1 MFISFFYQKG
11 PTNGF
16 VSRFLGFSVF
26 ISNTTDEAAGVL
38 CFRDTLYTI
47 YTIPAVITLNCTN
60 YGRYV
65 IYYNNRTSSSKP
77 ANYSIN
83 AYNELCE
90 LEVYGELIIDC
101 SACFRFR
108 EIVYLHI

>member
-11 PTNGF
+11 PTHGF

-47 YTIPAVITLNCTN
+47 YTIPAVVTLNCPY

-65 IYYNNRTSSSKP
+65 IYYNNRTSSTIP
-77 ANYSIN
+77 TDYSDL
-83 AYNELCE
+83 AYNEICE

-101 SACFRFR
+101 YSL
-108 EIVYLHI
+108 IQI